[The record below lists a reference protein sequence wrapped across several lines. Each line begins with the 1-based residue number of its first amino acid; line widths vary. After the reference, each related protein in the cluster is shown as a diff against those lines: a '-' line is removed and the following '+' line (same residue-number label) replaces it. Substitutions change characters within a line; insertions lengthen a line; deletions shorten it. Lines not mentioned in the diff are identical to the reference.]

1 MRRSFLGWG
10 MLLVGS
16 LWMMSAPT
24 PAFADTFKC
33 QFTCRPSGTA
43 GTAVTGPGQIGDI
56 TVPCTGE
63 TAEQHAYCGEQC
75 NGRCQRP
82 GPEGNGLTSAAG
94 SELVCT
100 DRAAARCI
108 RVAPAGSSAPAPAPS
123 SGGGGST
130 AAGSVVL
137 PNPVGT
143 TSITDIFGRLVQAFL
158 GILGSI
164 ALFWFVWGSI
174 LWMTA
179 ADSKRHEDAK
189 SIMKNA
195 ALGVL
200 IIFFS
205 YGLTTAFLSIFE
217 QVATE
222 SSTPSRRVTT
232 PPPTP

>member
-10 MLLVGS
+10 VLLVGG
-16 LWMMSAPT
+16 LWMLSAPA
-24 PAFADTFKC
+24 PALADTFKC
-33 QFTCRPSGTA
+33 QFTCRPSSTGA
-43 GTAVTGPGQIGDI
+43 LNVTGPGQIGDI

-63 TAEQHAYCGEQC
+63 TAEQHAFCGQKC
-75 NGRCQRP
+75 IDRCPRP
-82 GPEGNGLTSAAG
+82 GPDGNGLTAAAG
-94 SELVCT
+94 TGLVCT
-100 DRAAARCI
+100 DRTAARCV
-108 RVAPAGSSAPAPAPS
+108 RVAPAGSSAPTPAPS
-123 SGGGGST
+123 SGGSGST

-137 PNPVGT
+137 PNPVRT

-174 LWMTA
+174 VWMTA
-179 ADSKRHEDAK
+179 ADSKRHEEAK

-222 SSTPSRRVTT
+222 SSASSRRVTT